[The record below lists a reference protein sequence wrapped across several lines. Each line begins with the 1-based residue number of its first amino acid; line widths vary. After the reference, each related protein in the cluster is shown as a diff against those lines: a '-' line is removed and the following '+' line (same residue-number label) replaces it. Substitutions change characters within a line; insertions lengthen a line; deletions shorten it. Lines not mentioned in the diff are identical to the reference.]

1 MFYMQAKSTGK
12 PCPIVMRVSILGPS
26 LICQPVQFMSIIFL
40 PLNKQ
45 ILRYVWH
52 ESKEEKE
59 QKMTH
64 QEGRVC
70 EL

>member
-1 MFYMQAKSTGK
+1 MFYMQAKSTEK
-12 PCPIVMRVSILGPS
+12 PCPIVMRVSILGPY
-26 LICQPVQFMSIIFL
+26 LICQPVRFMSIIFR
-40 PLNKQ
+40 PLNRL

-52 ESKEEKE
+52 ESKQEKE